1 MDDGTEHS
9 DGRIATGAEAFLADL
24 ASRRYSRRTIDV
36 YRQAIRDFD
45 RLLRDDGAVSGL
57 MLRARG
63 RFDLAR
69 APRAADFDPA
79 SSNVRHHP
87 EDAMGNDRTRPDSSL
102 ARAHAALEEEHRSLR
117 GLVGRLREV
126 QDAVALVALL
136 DDLHGKLKAHFERE
150 EFPGGLYES
159 MGALGP
165 QHAAQVG
172 ELVDQHFRFLSS
184 LRSLAAAAREATAAA
199 TAPLLTDAAAFAE
212 RLRAHEAA
220 EHRLAEEILAAQ

>member
-1 MDDGTEHS
+1 MG
-9 DGRIATGAEAFLADL
+9 
-24 ASRRYSRRTIDV
+24 
-36 YRQAIRDFD
+36 
-45 RLLRDDGAVSGL
+45 
-57 MLRARG
+57 
-63 RFDLAR
+63 
-69 APRAADFDPA
+69 AADFDPA

-126 QDAVALVALL
+126 QNAVALVALL

-165 QHAAQVG
+165 QHADQIR
-172 ELVDQHFRFLSS
+172 ELVDQHFLFLSGV
-184 LRSLAAAAREATAAA
+184 RSLAEQARTAPAAAGPRLLHAAA
-199 TAPLLTDAAAFAE
+199 ALAE
-212 RLRAHEAA
+212 ELHTHEVA
-220 EHRLAEEILAAQ
+220 EHRLAEQILAAQ